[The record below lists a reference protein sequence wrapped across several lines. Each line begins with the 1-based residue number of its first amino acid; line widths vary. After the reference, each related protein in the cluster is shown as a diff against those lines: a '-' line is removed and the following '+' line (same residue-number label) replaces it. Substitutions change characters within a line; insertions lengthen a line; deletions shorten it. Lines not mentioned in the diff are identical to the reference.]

1 MSLLP
6 AWRNWKSTM
15 ANLDKRIKVL
25 EAVSDPVKAPRITVT
40 FVSPTRGTVSARLSC
55 GRTVE
60 RVDDETEGQFLA
72 RVSRLEA
79 THDQS

>member
-1 MSLLP
+1 
-6 AWRNWKSTM
+6 M
-15 ANLDKRIKVL
+15 ASLDKRITVL
-25 EAVSDPVKAPRITVT
+25 EAVTDPVTAPRITVT
-40 FVSPTRGTVSARLSC
+40 FVSPTRGTVSARLSY

-60 RVDDETEGQFLA
+60 RLDDETEGQFLA

>member
-1 MSLLP
+1 
-6 AWRNWKSTM
+6 M
-15 ANLDKRIKVL
+15 ASLDKRITVL
-25 EAVSDPVKAPRITVT
+25 EAVTDPVAAPRITIT
-40 FVSPTRGTVSARLSC
+40 FVSPTRGTVSARRSY
-55 GRTVE
+55 GRTVD

>member
-1 MSLLP
+1 
-6 AWRNWKSTM
+6 M
-15 ANLDKRIKVL
+15 ASLDKRITVL
-25 EAVSDPVKAPRITVT
+25 EAVTDPVAAPRITVT
-40 FVSPTRGTVSARLSC
+40 FISPTRGTVSARLPY

>member
-1 MSLLP
+1 
-6 AWRNWKSTM
+6 M
-15 ANLDKRIKVL
+15 ASLDKRITVL
-25 EAVSDPVKAPRITVT
+25 EAVTDPVAAPRITVT
-40 FVSPTRGTVSARLSC
+40 FVSPPRGTVSARLSY

>member
-1 MSLLP
+1 
-6 AWRNWKSTM
+6 M
-15 ANLDKRIKVL
+15 ASLDKRITVL
-25 EAVSDPVKAPRITVT
+25 EAVTDPVAASCITVT
-40 FVSPTRGTVSARLSC
+40 FVSSIRGTVSARLSY

>member
-1 MSLLP
+1 
-6 AWRNWKSTM
+6 M
-15 ANLDKRIKVL
+15 ASLDKRITVL
-25 EAVSDPVKAPRITVT
+25 EAVTGPVAAPRITVT
-40 FVSPTRGTVSARLSC
+40 FVSPTRGTVSARLSY
-55 GRTVE
+55 GHTVQ